1 MLARFADR
9 LLRARLARS
18 LTALDDARRRVRVLE
33 AEKRQARAEAAT
45 NYALAQRWRLIA
57 HRHAT
62 QIAELRAQHNEQET
76 TP

>member
-18 LTALDDARRRVRVLE
+18 LTALNDARRRVRVLE

-57 HRHAT
+57 QGA
-62 QIAELRAQHNEQET
+62 QADLRAALNQET
-76 TP
+76 QK